1 MNHSLFLLLISPYN
15 EWDKKPNCLSITP
28 CFNFILEFIQVSKPN
43 PHGILFFFLWKSV
56 KPLTSEDAG
65 NLISRNRNWYWV
77 VPNFRDAISQ
87 KISQYKVI
95 KIITIQSTQFCFFF
109 VINSYIISWYDK
121 NVKKSCVKNVD
132 KNIIYVLH
140 GIEGLPPKL

>member
-15 EWDKKPNCLSITP
+15 ELDKKPNCLSITP

-43 PHGILFFFLWKSV
+43 PHGILFFFSENL
-56 KPLTSEDAG
+56 LTSEDAG
-65 NLISRNRNWYWV
+65 NLISRNRNWNWV
-77 VPNFRDAISQ
+77 VPNFGDAISQ

-95 KIITIQSTQFCFFF
+95 KIITIQSTQFFF
-109 VINSYIISWYDK
+109 VIKSYIISWYDK